1 MRVSRTASEQ
11 GGYDSAMGKPLRWVG
26 VLGLVGLVVGGVYG
40 FITSLSI
47 GCEVDGIGL
56 PPDAT
61 CYRSFGL
68 YVSGTT
74 YYTVG
79 AGLVGMV
86 IGLVVGIFIA
96 IPVVLWQR
104 GGHAQSMHPLEY
116 PLIWFG
122 LQAVELLIIVPALLF
137 WVPDPGVWP
146 EALRAGVWLVVLI
159 GVTFLNYA
167 LRRRF
172 ISR

>member
-1 MRVSRTASEQ
+1 
-11 GGYDSAMGKPLRWVG
+11 MGKPLRWVG

-40 FITSLSI
+40 FVASRTI
-47 GCEVDGIGL
+47 GCVSDGIGL

-61 CYRSFGL
+61 CYRFLGL

-104 GGHAQSMHPLEY
+104 GEHAHSMHPLEY

-122 LQAVELLIIVPALLF
+122 LQAVELLLIVPALLF

-172 ISR
+172 IPR

>member
-1 MRVSRTASEQ
+1 ME
-11 GGYDSAMGKPLRWVG
+11 KPLRLVG
-26 VLGLVGLVVGGVYG
+26 VLGLFGLVVGGVYG
-40 FITSLSI
+40 FIASRTI
-47 GCEVDGIGL
+47 GCEVAGFGL

-74 YYTVG
+74 YYTVA
-79 AGLVGMV
+79 AGLVGV
-86 IGLVVGIFIA
+86 GIGLVVGIFIA
-96 IPVVLWQR
+96 IPIVLWQR
-104 GGHAQSMHPLEY
+104 GEPTRSMHPLEY

-122 LQAVELLIIVPALLF
+122 LQAVELLVIVPALLF

-159 GVTFLNYA
+159 GVTFLNYS

-172 ISR
+172 IPR

>member
-1 MRVSRTASEQ
+1 ME
-11 GGYDSAMGKPLRWVG
+11 KPLRLVG
-26 VLGLVGLVVGGVYG
+26 VLGLVGLVVGATFGLV
-40 FITSLSI
+40 TSLST

-61 CYRSFGL
+61 CYRFFGL

-74 YYTVG
+74 YHTVA

-96 IPVVLWQR
+96 IPFVLWQR
-104 GGHAQSMHPLEY
+104 GEPTRSMHPLEY

-122 LQAVELLIIVPALLF
+122 LQAVELLVIVPASLF

-146 EALRAGVWLVVLI
+146 EALRAAVWLVALI
-159 GVTFLNYA
+159 GVTFLNYS

-172 ISR
+172 IPR

>member
-1 MRVSRTASEQ
+1 ME
-11 GGYDSAMGKPLRWVG
+11 KPLRLVG
-26 VLGLVGLVVGGVYG
+26 VLGLIGLVVGGVYG
-40 FITSLSI
+40 FVASRTI
-47 GCEVDGIGL
+47 GCAVDGIGL
-56 PPDAT
+56 PLDAT
-61 CYRSFGL
+61 CHRFFGL

-74 YYTVG
+74 YHAVA

-96 IPVVLWQR
+96 IPFVLWQR
-104 GGHAQSMHPLEY
+104 GEHALSMHPLEY

-122 LQAVELLIIVPALLF
+122 LQAVELLIMVPALLF

-146 EALRAGVWLVVLI
+146 EALRAAVWLVTLI
-159 GVTFLNYA
+159 GVTFLNYS

-172 ISR
+172 IPR

>member
-1 MRVSRTASEQ
+1 
-11 GGYDSAMGKPLRWVG
+11 MGKPLRWVG

-40 FITSLSI
+40 FVASRTI
-47 GCEVDGIGL
+47 GCVSDGIGL
-56 PPDAT
+56 PPDAS
-61 CYRSFGL
+61 CYRFLGL

-74 YYTVG
+74 YYTIG

-86 IGLVVGIFIA
+86 IGLVVGIFVA
-96 IPVVLWQR
+96 IPMVLWQR
-104 GGHAQSMHPLEY
+104 GEHAHSMHPLEY

-137 WVPDPGVWP
+137 WVPDPGEWP
-146 EALRAGVWLVVLI
+146 EALRAGLWLVVLI
-159 GVTFLNYA
+159 GVTFLNYG

-172 ISR
+172 IPR

>member
-1 MRVSRTASEQ
+1 ME
-11 GGYDSAMGKPLRWVG
+11 KPLRLVG
-26 VLGLVGLVVGGVYG
+26 VLGLIGLVVGGNYG
-40 FITSLSI
+40 FITSLSS
-47 GCEVDGIGL
+47 GCAVDGVGL

-61 CYRSFGL
+61 CYRFFGR

-74 YYTVG
+74 SFTVATG
-79 AGLVGMV
+79 VVGIA
-86 IGLVVGIFIA
+86 IGLVVGFFIA

-104 GGHAQSMHPLEY
+104 GGHTRSMHPLEY
-116 PLIWFG
+116 PVVWFG
-122 LQAVELLIIVPALLF
+122 LQAVELLVIVPALLF

-146 EALRAGVWLVVLI
+146 EALRAAVWLVVLI

-172 ISR
+172 IPR

>member
-1 MRVSRTASEQ
+1 
-11 GGYDSAMGKPLRWVG
+11 MGKPLRWVG
-26 VLGLVGLVVGGVYG
+26 VLGLAGLMIGGVYG
-40 FITSLSI
+40 FVASRTI
-47 GCEVDGIGL
+47 GCVSDGIGL
-56 PPDAT
+56 PPNAT
-61 CYRSFGL
+61 CHRFFGL

-74 YYTVG
+74 YYTLGVG
-79 AGLVGMV
+79 VVGMV
-86 IGLVVGIFIA
+86 IALVVGIFIA

-104 GGHAQSMHPLEY
+104 GPHATHMHPLEY

-122 LQAVELLIIVPALLF
+122 FQAVELLIIVPALLF

-172 ISR
+172 IPR